1 MARDEAVFVRCDL
14 LLVSPDNPD
23 PLPPQRIA
31 EHRWR
36 FIRLE
41 NAVPLTVENLAK
53 IAAAADPWA
62 TAIAIYVTDTSAPFI
77 WALVD
82 QQVHY
87 NRWRYHDAEF
97 GPSNPSAYRIALED
111 VGAIAVSFDY
121 EMIVRIARDDIRF
134 APQPVF
140 WAGPF
145 STKIDDLLSP
155 FVSEL
160 RVGVG
165 EQEFASS
172 EEWPRAI
179 RREFRLAIQRI
190 LLHIAKYRHGGAL
203 LISAAAAGLNPK
215 YCVSYER
222 LPEALL
228 RYMTAVIVSHNA
240 FDRITRANATGIR
253 REVFWQMHRA
263 DRVVT
268 EARLEVDGCVHFL
281 GSLARVDGLVWLDN
295 SFKLRG
301 FGVEITAT
309 SDPPR
314 VFTALTPGA
323 SAESLSRILPSS
335 FGMRHRSMMRYCY
348 SQSEAI
354 GFVVSQ
360 DGPVRAMTRVADDL
374 ILWDNIAI
382 RDE

>member
-1 MARDEAVFVRCDL
+1 
-14 LLVSPDNPD
+14 
-23 PLPPQRIA
+23 LPPQRIA

-41 NAVPLTVENLAK
+41 KTVPLTVENLAK

-62 TAIAIYVTDTSAPFI
+62 TAIAVYATDTSAPFI

-87 NRWRYHDAEF
+87 NRWRYHDAES
-97 GPSNPSAYRIALED
+97 GPSNPAAFRVALED
-111 VGAIAVSFDY
+111 VGVIAVSFDY
-121 EMIVRIARDDIRF
+121 DLIVRITRDDIRF

-140 WAGPF
+140 WVGPF
-145 STKIDDLLSP
+145 SAKLEDILEP

-160 RVGVG
+160 REGVGVKA
-165 EQEFASS
+165 FRANS
-172 EEWPRAI
+172 EWPRAL
-179 RREFRLAIQRI
+179 RREFRLVVQRI
-190 LLHIAKYRHGGAL
+190 LLHISKYRHGGAL
-203 LISAAAAGLNPK
+203 LISAAAVGLNPK
-215 YCVSYER
+215 YHVSYER
-222 LPEALL
+222 LPVALL
-228 RYMTAVIVSHNA
+228 KYMKANVESDRSFNSISRTAIINREE
-240 FDRITRANATGIR
+240 FWRMRRA
-253 REVFWQMHRA
+253 E
-263 DRVVT
+263 RVVT

-281 GSLARVDGLVWLDN
+281 GSLARVDGLVWLN
-295 SFKLRG
+295 NRFELRG
-301 FGVEITAT
+301 FGVEITTT

-314 VFTALTPGA
+314 VFAASAPGA
-323 SAESLSRILPSS
+323 SAESLSQILPSS